1 MQRPI
6 VLFLFSGLTVFLMQ
20 CQSMTLDMQKSGTL
34 PTVDIQG
41 VYLAEIEGA
50 FKDVLTEHD
59 YRFVSSS
66 GPRLVYEKPA
76 STMDFLAWGGL
87 YSDDEMVE
95 RLSIYIRELGVDSF
109 EVECQ
114 PYLVSNVGRHME
126 ETRKISR
133 MKSKKY
139 QRLLNEVRDSAVGA
153 GMGALDYSE
162 AYDEEW
168 AY

>member
-1 MQRPI
+1 
-6 VLFLFSGLTVFLMQ
+6 
-20 CQSMTLDMQKSGTL
+20 
-34 PTVDIQG
+34 
-41 VYLAEIEGA
+41 
-50 FKDVLTEHD
+50 
-59 YRFVSSS
+59 
-66 GPRLVYEKPA
+66 
-76 STMDFLAWGGL
+76 MDFLAWGGL

-95 RLSIYIRELGVDSF
+95 RLNIYIRELGVDSF

-126 ETRKISR
+126 EARKISR

-139 QRLLNEVRDSAVGA
+139 QRLLEEVKESAIGV
-153 GMGALDYSE
+153 GALDYPQ